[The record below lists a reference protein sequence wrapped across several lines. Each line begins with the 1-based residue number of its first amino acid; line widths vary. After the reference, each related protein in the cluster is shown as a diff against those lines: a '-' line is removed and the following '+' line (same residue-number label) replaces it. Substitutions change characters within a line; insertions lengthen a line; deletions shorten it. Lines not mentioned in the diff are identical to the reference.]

1 MQPSPQNGSSSL
13 LPLVTRSS
21 RASHPNKWATI
32 IAEIERLG
40 LSWQLEPQY
49 DLDQLDIAA
58 RRIQVRDNEHVAP
71 KDTVSR
77 FAIQMAHSEFPP
89 IVVTQDGWV
98 ADGNTRTEAKRKRGE
113 KFHPAFVLG
122 IAHEN
127 CTEQQKNLLTILG
140 ATLNASNGLPLTNT
154 ERRKSAE
161 AMIAENWKTD
171 QIARA
176 LGIPP
181 NAVVQIKREID
192 ARAKLDRV
200 DAKINGSMSVPGLR
214 ALGTKDALE
223 LNDAPYRDLAILA
236 KDAGLNF
243 TEIRNAAKEIKAIGS
258 DHMAVALVAEKREE
272 MRDRITSHALTG
284 NGRPPNSA
292 ILRIR
297 LAYLA
302 NFDGK
307 EVELVEKNEAA
318 AEKHIEVLD
327 SAIRILHRVKE
338 LQAS

>member
-1 MQPSPQNGSSSL
+1 MQTSPQSGSPSL
-13 LPLVTRSS
+13 LPLVPRGA
-21 RASHPNKWATI
+21 RASQPNKWATI

-40 LSWQLEPQY
+40 LTWQLDPQY
-49 DLDQLDIAA
+49 DLDRLDIVE
-58 RRIQVRDNEHVAP
+58 RRIQVRSNEHVAP

-89 IVVTQDGWV
+89 IVVTEDGWV
-98 ADGNTRTEAKRKRGE
+98 VDGNTRKEAKRKRGE

-122 IAHEN
+122 LEHDT
-127 CTEQQKNLLTILG
+127 CTAQQRNLLTILG

-161 AMIAENWKTD
+161 AMIAENWKTE

-200 DAKINGSMSVPGLR
+200 DAKVNGSMSLPGLR
-214 ALGTKDALE
+214 ALGTKDALD
-223 LNDAPYRDLAILA
+223 LNDVPYRDLATLA

-243 TEIRNAAKEIKAIGS
+243 NEIRDAAKEIKAIGS

-272 MRDRITSHALTG
+272 MRDRIASHALTG

-292 ILRIR
+292 ILRVR
-297 LAYLA
+297 LGYVLA
-302 NFDGK
+302 FAGK
-307 EVELVEKNEAA
+307 EAELVERNEAA
-318 AEKHIEVLD
+318 AEKHVEVLD
-327 SAIRILHRVKE
+327 AAIRILHRVKG